1 MGYPVRLDSAKGTPE
16 MTARKPYIGGNWKM
30 NTRPADAV
38 ALAAAIA
45 EGAAS
50 VCSDVEV
57 VLFPPAPW
65 LPAVAETLAGTGIGL
80 GGQDVSPHEDG
91 AYTGQVS
98 AGMLADAGCSHVLI
112 GHSERRH
119 GLGES
124 DVLLNSKVSAGL
136 AAGLSVLLCIGET
149 LAEHDAAQ
157 TAAVVE
163 AQLRGSLAGLAPSA
177 LKALSIAYEPV
188 WAIGTGRTAA
198 PSEAQSVHEVVRH
211 VIADMYDA
219 SIADAIRILY
229 GGSMKPDNAAE
240 LVSQPD
246 IDGGLIGGAS
256 LHADQFLPIVEAASA
271 AQATS

>member
-1 MGYPVRLDSAKGTPE
+1 

-30 NTRPADAV
+30 NTRPDDAV

-45 EGAAS
+45 EGGAS
-50 VCSDVEV
+50 ICANVEV

-65 LPAVAETLAGTGIGL
+65 IQTVAATLAGTGIGL

-98 AGMLADAGCSHVLI
+98 AGMLVDAGCSHVLI

-124 DVLLNSKVSAGL
+124 DALLNAKVSAGL
-136 AAGLSVLLCIGET
+136 DAGLSVLLCIGET
-149 LAEHDAAQ
+149 LAEHDADQ

-177 LKALSIAYEPV
+177 LTALSIAYEPV
-188 WAIGTGRTAA
+188 WAIGTGRTAT

-219 SIADAIRILY
+219 SIADAMRILY

-240 LVSQPD
+240 LVSEPD